1 MDAQAHRCVGTR
13 GRFPF
18 ARQKQAALREC
29 EAAADEHPRGFSEG
43 AENRRRASAGAHC
56 RSFPSDVRAGE
67 EGRAF
72 ADGIFGP
79 LEIRTERRGKL
90 VNDTSLQSKIIACI
104 QDILPSHVTVD
115 EQSELLKLGINSLT
129 FIRLVASI
137 EDSFE
142 IEFADESILLENFSS
157 VGKISDLVWDYLQKT
172 V

>member
-1 MDAQAHRCVGTR
+1 M
-13 GRFPF
+13 
-18 ARQKQAALREC
+18 
-29 EAAADEHPRGFSEG
+29 
-43 AENRRRASAGAHC
+43 
-56 RSFPSDVRAGE
+56 
-67 EGRAF
+67 
-72 ADGIFGP
+72 
-79 LEIRTERRGKL
+79 
-90 VNDTSLQSKIIACI
+90 NDTSLQSKIIACI